1 MLSFVLN
8 SLIRSCFSVVLPE
21 RACVVIETPSNRTRA
36 ATTTVFMIILRQSCW
51 QEALNSC
58 AWSLEHQELTMGNRR
73 GFLLRAW
80 QELREMGTYIFCF
93 FVVTHVSVGSDPTS
107 AKSRDS
113 MFDTERVT
121 KGDESRPNW
130 RHLVYRFMC
139 LFEPNLFPQFDSIYI
154 RPLYWRIWCE
164 THCHTFDFTL
174 TQLLKL
180 TQILDLYITI
190 LLYYITILGQCSIKW
205 NCKHLFG

>member
-8 SLIRSCFSVVLPE
+8 SLIRSCFWVVLPE

-139 LFEPNLFPQFDSIYI
+139 LFEANFFLNLILCQTSLLTHLVWDSLSHI
-154 RPLYWRIWCE
+154 RFHSHAALK
-164 THCHTFDFTL
+164 THANLRFVHYYL
-174 TQLLKL
+174 T
-180 TQILDLYITI
+180 
-190 LLYYITILGQCSIKW
+190 LLYYYFRSMFYQVKL
-205 NCKHLFG
+205 

>member
-8 SLIRSCFSVVLPE
+8 SLIRSCFWVVLPE

-58 AWSLEHQELTMGNRR
+58 AWSLEHQELTTGNRR

-80 QELREMGTYIFCF
+80 QELREVGTYIFCF

-130 RHLVYRFMC
+130 RHLVYRCQTSLLTHLVWDSLSHIRFYSHAA
-139 LFEPNLFPQFDSIYI
+139 LKTHGNLRFVHY
-154 RPLYWRIWCE
+154 Y
-164 THCHTFDFTL
+164 L
-174 TQLLKL
+174 T
-180 TQILDLYITI
+180 
-190 LLYYITILGQCSIKW
+190 LLYYYFRSMFYQVKL
-205 NCKHLFG
+205 